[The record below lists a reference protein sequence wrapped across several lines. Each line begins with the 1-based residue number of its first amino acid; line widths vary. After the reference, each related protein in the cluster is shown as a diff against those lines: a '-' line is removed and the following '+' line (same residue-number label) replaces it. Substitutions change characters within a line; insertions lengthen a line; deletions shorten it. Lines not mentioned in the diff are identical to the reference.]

1 MLLEMLFSH
10 DFLLHVPIY
19 LCSMYVV
26 YSHVGLKKEG
36 HTNDQ
41 QTNKKNQVLLSW
53 ISSYLC
59 FIIQTNVNWVL
70 FGFQKMD
77 PSGVKVLETAE
88 DIQERRQQVL
98 DRYHRFKELSSLRR
112 QKLEDSYRFQFFQ
125 RDADELE
132 KWIQEKLQIASDEN
146 YKDPSNLQARPTAV
160 LQRCT
165 VNIRMY
171 HVNWS
176 RQSKCISVAWSES
189 SEQKLGANTY
199 SLAKCSPRALCLCW
213 HDWNIS
219 NSRWYAKSIQKK
231 LVWCSVKPAWVNPR
245 ICWALELS
253 VNKHY
258 EKISE
263 ENGLVWEMDFQ
274 MLELSDV
281 WEQTQQWHT

>member
-41 QTNKKNQVLLSW
+41 QTNKKTQVLLSW

-77 PSGVKVLETAE
+77 PSG
-88 DIQERRQQVL
+88 
-98 DRYHRFKELSSLRR
+98 FKELSSLRR

-132 KWIQEKLQIASDEN
+132 QWIQEKLQIASDEN

-176 RQSKCISVAWSES
+176 RQNKCISIAWSERA
-189 SEQKLGANTY
+189 ERKLDANTC

-231 LVWCSVKPAWVNPR
+231 LVWCNVKPAWVNPR
-245 ICWALELS
+245 ICWALELC
-253 VNKHY
+253 
-258 EKISE
+258 E
-263 ENGLVWEMDFQ
+263 
-274 MLELSDV
+274 
-281 WEQTQQWHT
+281 